1 MRSIFI
7 SGLFLAIFPDFFK
20 FLNLLKSRKVF
31 IPDIFNF

>member
-7 SGLFLAIFPDFFK
+7 SGLFLAIFTDLFK

-31 IPDIFNF
+31 IPEIFNF

>member
-7 SGLFLAIFPDFFK
+7 SGLFLAITPDLFK

-31 IPDIFNF
+31 IPDTFIF